1 MTDAQN
7 QNRPRRS
14 RKNSNGQGSVYRR
27 ADGLWIGAAYVLTA
41 TGHRKRVT
49 VSSRS
54 EKEAARKL
62 RDKIAQSDKGI
73 PVAAESWTVERYFG
87 YWLDQMVKV
96 KRPKT
101 YQGYEGIVRRYIVPE
116 LGRRKLERLTV
127 QDVRGMLTRL
137 QYNCRCCRDGIDAAR
152 APEKQQCCAA
162 SNCCRKTLSVRSIQ
176 YIHAVLR
183 AGLQQAMREDLVMR
197 NVAKLVQ
204 VQAPTYRVDRG
215 LSAAEARKVLQLA
228 KDDRL
233 HALYVLALYLGMRRA
248 ELLGLPWDA
257 VDLDQGVL
265 EVRQSLQRVRGELR
279 LVPTKSRSSE
289 RPVPLPD
296 VCVRALKAHRAKQA
310 AEHLAAGVPGC
321 GLVFT
326 SLAGTP
332 IEPDNLRRSWHA
344 LRERA
349 GLPTVRFHDLRHS
362 CVTLLLDLGVPPHIV
377 MRIVGHATLDVT
389 MGIYAHAALEEQRQA
404 LRKLEDRLS
413 G

>member
-1 MTDAQN
+1 
-7 QNRPRRS
+7 
-14 RKNSNGQGSVYRR
+14 
-27 ADGLWIGAAYVLTA
+27 
-41 TGHRKRVT
+41 
-49 VSSRS
+49 
-54 EKEAARKL
+54 
-62 RDKIAQSDKGI
+62 
-73 PVAAESWTVERYFG
+73 
-87 YWLDQMVKV
+87 
-96 KRPKT
+96 
-101 YQGYEGIVRRYIVPE
+101 
-116 LGRRKLERLTV
+116 
-127 QDVRGMLTRL
+127 
-137 QYNCRCCRDGIDAAR
+137 
-152 APEKQQCCAA
+152 
-162 SNCCRKTLSVRSIQ
+162 
-176 YIHAVLR
+176 
-183 AGLQQAMREDLVMR
+183 MREDLVMR

-204 VQAPTYRVDRG
+204 VPAPNYRVDRG
-215 LSAAEARKVLQLA
+215 LGTAEAMKVLELA
-228 KDDRL
+228 KDRL

-257 VDLDQGVL
+257 VDLEQGVL

-349 GLPTVRFHDLRHS
+349 GLPTVRFHDLRRS

-389 MGIYAHAALEEQRQA
+389 WASMPTPLSKNNARRYAS
-404 LRKLEDRLS
+404 LRTA
-413 G
+413 